1 MEQIQQMI
9 FTMLSYFMQI
19 EENHW
24 LVSLTEMAFYTL
36 TSFGIVY
43 LFKSTI
49 VKYLRGVI
57 EKAKWEIGEYLVDN
71 HLFSRLVNL
80 FPMAFL
86 FGISDSLKDPFIAE
100 VASVILYIT
109 FVYLVIALIYSVLNS
124 LMCVVESHKRLQ
136 EITIKPVIQL
146 LKIVLIFIGLTLVIS
161 KIMGSSPTS
170 ILTALGGIS
179 AVLLLIFKDTLLN
192 FVGYIQIS
200 TQKLLKRGDWIVVDK
215 YKADG
220 DVIEITLTNVRVKN
234 WDKTITSIPTYEV
247 VNGGLK
253 NYANMSKEGRRI
265 KRAVN
270 VDANTV
276 RPLLKDDITKM
287 KEIKILQEY
296 LDSKIN
302 EHLEYNKD
310 LPEEQCIVNGRQLTN
325 IGTFR
330 KYLEYYLTHHSGINQ
345 NHTLLVRQL
354 DPSSE
359 GVPIE
364 IYCFTTETAWGIH
377 EGIKSDIFDHILTV
391 LPYFGLKMFQ
401 SPTGNDFQLLKQDK

>member
-1 MEQIQQMI
+1 
-9 FTMLSYFMQI
+9 
-19 EENHW
+19 
-24 LVSLTEMAFYTL
+24 
-36 TSFGIVY
+36 
-43 LFKSTI
+43 
-49 VKYLRGVI
+49 
-57 EKAKWEIGEYLVDN
+57 
-71 HLFSRLVNL
+71 
-80 FPMAFL
+80 
-86 FGISDSLKDPFIAE
+86 
-100 VASVILYIT
+100 
-109 FVYLVIALIYSVLNS
+109 
-124 LMCVVESHKRLQ
+124 
-136 EITIKPVIQL
+136 
-146 LKIVLIFIGLTLVIS
+146 
-161 KIMGSSPTS
+161 
-170 ILTALGGIS
+170 
-179 AVLLLIFKDTLLN
+179 
-192 FVGYIQIS
+192 
-200 TQKLLKRGDWIVVDK
+200 
-215 YKADG
+215 
-220 DVIEITLTNVRVKN
+220 
-234 WDKTITSIPTYEV
+234 
-247 VNGGLK
+247 
-253 NYANMSKEGRRI
+253 MSKEGRRI

>member
-9 FTMLSYFMQI
+9 FTMLSYFIQI
-19 EENHW
+19 EESHW
-24 LVSLTEMAFYTL
+24 LVSLTEMLFYTL
-36 TSFGIVY
+36 TSFGVVY

-49 VKYLRGVI
+49 VKYLRGII
-57 EKAKWEIGEYLVDN
+57 EKAKWEIGEHLVEN
-71 HLFSRLVNL
+71 HLFTRLVNL

-86 FGISDSLKDPFIAE
+86 FGISDNLKHPFIAE
-100 VASVILYIT
+100 MASIVLYIT
-109 FVYLVIALIYSVLNS
+109 LVYLVIALVYSVLNS
-124 LMCVVESHKRLQ
+124 LMCVVENHKRLQ

-192 FVGYIQIS
+192 FVGYIQIA

-253 NYANMSKEGRRI
+253 NYSNMSKEGRRI
-265 KRAVN
+265 KRSVN
-270 VDANTV
+270 VDANTI
-276 RPLLKDDITKM
+276 RPLLKEDIDKM
-287 KEIKILQEY
+287 KEIRILQEY
-296 LDSKIN
+296 LEEKIN

-310 LPEEQCIVNGRQLTN
+310 LPEDQCIVNGRQLTN

-330 KYLEYYLTHHSGINQ
+330 KYLEYYLKHHKEINQ
-345 NHTLLVRQL
+345 NHTVLVRQL

-359 GVPIE
+359 GVPIQV
-364 IYCFTTETAWGIH
+364 YCFTKETGWNIH

-391 LPYFGLKMFQ
+391 LPYFGLKVFQ
-401 SPTGNDFQLLKQDK
+401 SPSGNDFQLLKEK